1 MMPGAATGFLR
12 GRPLPNVAASPP
24 RITAMN
30 AAPSLETAPTLPS
43 VQRLLQQVHPQ
54 RLVGAVVLVREHGV
68 LRHASATGLADR
80 ESAMPMQ
87 RDQLFR
93 LASVSKPLLT
103 TVILRLVAES
113 VLDLDAPVQRWL
125 PDFRPAL
132 ADGSTPAISLRQ
144 LLSHSSGLGYRF
156 LEADAD
162 GPYARAGVSDGMDAN
177 PLTLAENVRRIAK
190 APLLFAPGS
199 QWMYSL
205 GVDVAGAVAEAATG
219 ETLQALFARLLAAPL
234 GLRDTAFATH
244 DAARL
249 ATPYVTDTPQPH
261 RLREGEVV
269 APFEGT
275 VGIEYSLARATDA
288 SRFPSA
294 GAGAGLVGTA
304 DEVMAVLEALR
315 DVQRSGLLP
324 PTLAAQ
330 MATPQVGEQGPPE
343 PPGWGFGLGF
353 AVLRDAA
360 ASGTPQ
366 SAGTWRWGGAYG
378 HSWFVDPA
386 RGLSVVAL
394 TNTLYE
400 GMDGAFVDELRDA
413 VYADLETAR

>member
-12 GRPLPNVAASPP
+12 GHPLPNVAGLSP
-24 RITAMN
+24 RTIAMN
-30 AAPSLETAPTLPS
+30 AVPSLAPAPTLPS
-43 VQRLLQQVHPQ
+43 VERLLKQVHPQ

-80 ESAMPMQ
+80 ESVTPMQ

-93 LASVSKPLLT
+93 LASVSKPLLS
-103 TVILRLVAES
+103 TVILRLVAEG
-113 VLDLDAPVQRWL
+113 VLDLDTSVQRWL

-132 ADGSTPAISLRQ
+132 ADGTAPPISLRQ

-156 LEADAD
+156 LEAEVD
-162 GPYARAGVSDGMDAN
+162 GPYARAGISDGLDAN
-177 PLTLAENVRRIAK
+177 PLSLAENVRRIAQ

-199 QWMYSL
+199 HWLYSL

-219 ETLQALFARLLAAPL
+219 ESLQALFERLLAAPL
-234 GLRDTAFATH
+234 GLRDTAFAARN
-244 DAARL
+244 AARL
-249 ATPYVTDTPQPH
+249 ATPYVSDTPQPH

-294 GAGAGLVGTA
+294 GAGLVGSA

-324 PTLAAQ
+324 PALAAE
-330 MATPQVGEQGPPE
+330 MASPQVGEQGPPE
-343 PPGWGFGLGF
+343 PAGWGFGLGF

-413 VYADLETAR
+413 VYADLEAAR

>member
-30 AAPSLETAPTLPS
+30 AAPSFEPAPTLPS

-54 RLVGAVVLVREHGV
+54 RLVGAVVLVREHGA

-80 ESAMPMQ
+80 ESATPMQ

-103 TVILRLVAES
+103 TVILRLVAEG

-132 ADGSTPAISLRQ
+132 ADGSTPPISLRQ
-144 LLSHSSGLGYRF
+144 LLSHSGGLGYRF

-177 PLTLAENVRRIAK
+177 PLSLADNVRRIAQ

-199 QWMYSL
+199 QWLYSL

-219 ETLQALFARLLAAPL
+219 ESLQALFERLLAAPL

-249 ATPYVTDTPQPH
+249 ATPYVSDTPQPH

-294 GAGAGLVGTA
+294 GAGLVGSA

-324 PTLAAQ
+324 PALAAQ
-330 MATPQVGEQGPPE
+330 MASPQVGEQGPPE
-343 PPGWGFGLGF
+343 PAGWGFGLGF

-413 VYADLETAR
+413 VYADLGTAR

>member
-1 MMPGAATGFLR
+1 MMPGAATGFLH

-24 RITAMN
+24 WITAMN
-30 AAPSLETAPTLPS
+30 AAPSFEPAPTLPS

-54 RLVGAVVLVREHGV
+54 RLVGAVVLVREHGA

-80 ESAMPMQ
+80 ESATPMQ

-93 LASVSKPLLT
+93 LASVSKPLLS
-103 TVILRLVAES
+103 TVILRLVAEG

-132 ADGSTPAISLRQ
+132 ADGSTPPISLRQ

-177 PLTLAENVRRIAK
+177 PLTLAENVRRIGQ

-199 QWMYSL
+199 QWLYSL

-219 ETLQALFARLLAAPL
+219 ESLQALFERLLAAPL
-234 GLRDTAFATH
+234 GLRDTAFAARN
-244 DAARL
+244 AARL
-249 ATPYVTDTPQPH
+249 ATPYVSDTPQPH

-269 APFEGT
+269 APFEVT

-294 GAGAGLVGTA
+294 GAGLVGSA

-324 PTLAAQ
+324 PALAAD
-330 MATPQVGEQGPPE
+330 MASPQVGEQGPPE
-343 PPGWGFGLGF
+343 PAGWGFGLGF
-353 AVLRDAA
+353 AVLRDAP

>member
-12 GRPLPNVAASPP
+12 RAVPPNVAGLSP
-24 RITAMN
+24 RITAMK
-30 AAPSLETAPTLPS
+30 AALSLEPAPTLPS
-43 VQRLLQQVHPQ
+43 LQRLLQQVHPL

-80 ESAMPMQ
+80 ESATPMQ

-93 LASVSKPLLT
+93 LSSVSKPLLA
-103 TVILRLVAES
+103 TVILRLVAEG

-132 ADGSTPAISLRQ
+132 ADGRTPPISLRQ

-162 GPYARAGVSDGMDAN
+162 GPYARAGVSDGLDAD
-177 PLTLAENVRRIAK
+177 PLSLAENVRRIAQ
-190 APLLFAPGS
+190 APLLFEPGS
-199 QWMYSL
+199 QWLYSL

-219 ETLQALFARLLAAPL
+219 EPLQALFKRLLAAPL
-234 GLRDTAFATH
+234 GLRDTAFATR

-249 ATPYVTDTPQPH
+249 ATPYVSDAPQPH
-261 RLREGEVV
+261 RLQEGEVV

-275 VGIEYSLARATDA
+275 VGITYSLARATDA
-288 SRFPSA
+288 RHFAS
-294 GAGAGLVGTA
+294 AGAGLVGTA

-315 DVQRSGLLP
+315 DVPSSRLLP
-324 PTLAAQ
+324 PALAVE
-330 MATPQVGEQGPPE
+330 MATAQVGEHGPPE
-343 PPGWGFGLGF
+343 PAGWGFGLGF

-366 SAGTWRWGGAYG
+366 REGTWRWGGAYG

-400 GMDGAFVDELRDA
+400 GMDGAFVDDLRDA
-413 VYADLETAR
+413 VYADLEATR

>member
-1 MMPGAATGFLR
+1 MMPGAETGFLR
-12 GRPLPNVAASPP
+12 GGALPNVAASPP
-24 RITAMN
+24 RIIAMN
-30 AAPSLETAPTLPS
+30 AALSLEPVPTLPS
-43 VQRLLQQVHPQ
+43 VQRLLQQVHPL
-54 RLVGAVVLVREHGV
+54 RLVGAVVLVRQHGV
-68 LRHASATGLADR
+68 LRHASASGLADR
-80 ESAMPMQ
+80 ESATPMQ

-103 TVILRLVAES
+103 TVIMRLVADG

-132 ADGSTPAISLRQ
+132 ADGSTPPISLRQ

-162 GPYARAGVSDGMDAN
+162 GPYARAGVSDGMDAS
-177 PLTLAENVRRIAK
+177 PVSLAENVRRMAQ

-199 QWMYSL
+199 QWLYSL

-234 GLRDTAFATH
+234 GLRDTGFATA

-249 ATPYVTDTPQPH
+249 ATPYVSDAPQPH

-288 SRFPSA
+288 AHFAS
-294 GAGAGLVGTA
+294 AGAGLVGTA

-315 DVQRSGLLP
+315 DVRASGLLP

-330 MATPQVGEQGPPE
+330 MSTPQVGEQGPPE
-343 PPGWGFGLGF
+343 PAGWGFGLGF
-353 AVLRDAA
+353 ALLRDAT

-366 SAGTWRWGGAYG
+366 CEGTWRWGGAYG

-400 GMDGAFVDELRDA
+400 GMDGAFVDALRNA
-413 VYADLETAR
+413 VYADLEAAR

>member
-12 GRPLPNVAASPP
+12 GHPLPNVAGLSP
-24 RITAMN
+24 RTIAMN
-30 AAPSLETAPTLPS
+30 AVPSLAPAPTLPS
-43 VQRLLQQVHPQ
+43 VERLLKQVHPQ

-80 ESAMPMQ
+80 ESVTPMQ

-93 LASVSKPLLT
+93 LASVSKPLLS
-103 TVILRLVAES
+103 TVILRLVAEG
-113 VLDLDAPVQRWL
+113 VLDLDTSVQRWL

-132 ADGSTPAISLRQ
+132 ADGTAPPISLRQ

-156 LEADAD
+156 LEADAK

-177 PLTLAENVRRIAK
+177 PLSLADNVRLIAQ

-199 QWMYSL
+199 QWLYSL

-219 ETLQALFARLLAAPL
+219 ESLQALFERLLAAPL
-234 GLRDTAFATH
+234 GLRDTAFAARN
-244 DAARL
+244 AARL
-249 ATPYVTDTPQPH
+249 ATPYVSDTPQPH
-261 RLREGEVV
+261 RLHEGEVV

-294 GAGAGLVGTA
+294 GAGLVGSA
-304 DEVMAVLEALR
+304 DDVMAVLEALR

-324 PTLAAQ
+324 PALAAE
-330 MATPQVGEQGPPE
+330 MASPQVGEQGPPE
-343 PPGWGFGLGF
+343 PAGWGFGLGF

-413 VYADLETAR
+413 VYADLEAAR

>member
-12 GRPLPNVAASPP
+12 CAVLPNVAGHSP
-24 RITAMN
+24 RIPAMN
-30 AAPSLETAPTLPS
+30 AAPSLEPTPTLPS

-80 ESAMPMQ
+80 ETATPMQ

-103 TVILRLVAES
+103 TVILRLVAEG
-113 VLDLDAPVQRWL
+113 VLDLDMPVQRWL

-132 ADGSTPAISLRQ
+132 ADGSMPPISLRQ

-162 GPYARAGVSDGMDAN
+162 GPYARAGVSDGLDAN
-177 PLTLAENVRRIAK
+177 PLSLVDNVRRIAQ

-199 QWMYSL
+199 QWLYSL

-219 ETLQALFARLLAAPL
+219 ETLQALYQRLLAAPL
-234 GLRDTAFATH
+234 GLRDTAFAARN
-244 DAARL
+244 AARF
-249 ATPYVTDTPQPH
+249 ATPYVSDAPQPH
-261 RLREGEVV
+261 RLQEGEVV

-294 GAGAGLVGTA
+294 GAGLVGTA
-304 DEVMAVLEALR
+304 DDVMAVLEALR

-324 PTLAAQ
+324 SALAAE
-330 MATPQVGEQGPPE
+330 MASPQVGEQGPPE
-343 PPGWGFGLGF
+343 PAGWGFGLGF

-360 ASGTPQ
+360 ATGTPQ
-366 SAGTWRWGGAYG
+366 NAGTWRWGGAYG
-378 HSWFVDPA
+378 HSWFVDPV

-413 VYADLETAR
+413 VYADLETVR

>member
-12 GRPLPNVAASPP
+12 CAVLPNVAGHSP
-24 RITAMN
+24 RIPAMN
-30 AAPSLETAPTLPS
+30 AAPSLEPTPTLPS

-68 LRHASATGLADR
+68 LRHASATGLA
-80 ESAMPMQ
+80 ETATPMQ

-103 TVILRLVAES
+103 TVILRLVAEG
-113 VLDLDAPVQRWL
+113 VLDLDMPVQRWL

-132 ADGSTPAISLRQ
+132 ADGSMPPISLRQ

-162 GPYARAGVSDGMDAN
+162 GPYARAGVSDGLDAN
-177 PLTLAENVRRIAK
+177 PLSLVDNVRRIAQ

-199 QWMYSL
+199 QWLYSL

-219 ETLQALFARLLAAPL
+219 ETLQALYQRLLAAPL
-234 GLRDTAFATH
+234 GLRDTAFAARN
-244 DAARL
+244 AARL
-249 ATPYVTDTPQPH
+249 ATPYVSDAPQPH
-261 RLREGEVV
+261 RLQEGEVV

-294 GAGAGLVGTA
+294 GAGLVGTA
-304 DEVMAVLEALR
+304 DDVMAVLEALR

-324 PTLAAQ
+324 SALAAE
-330 MATPQVGEQGPPE
+330 MASPQVGEQGPPE
-343 PPGWGFGLGF
+343 PAGWGFGLGF
-353 AVLRDAA
+353 AVLRNAA

-366 SAGTWRWGGAYG
+366 NAGTWRWGGAYG
-378 HSWFVDPA
+378 HSWFVDPV

-400 GMDGAFVDELRDA
+400 GMDGAFVDQLRDA
-413 VYADLETAR
+413 VYTDVGTVR

>member
-30 AAPSLETAPTLPS
+30 AAPSFEPAPTLPS

-54 RLVGAVVLVREHGV
+54 RLVGAVVLVREHGA

-80 ESAMPMQ
+80 ESATPMQ

-93 LASVSKPLLT
+93 LASVSKPLLS
-103 TVILRLVAES
+103 TVILGLVAEG

-125 PDFRPAL
+125 RDFRPAL

-156 LEADAD
+156 LEADAK

-177 PLTLAENVRRIAK
+177 PLSLADNVRRIAQ

-199 QWMYSL
+199 QWLYSL

-219 ETLQALFARLLAAPL
+219 ESLQALFERLLAAPL
-234 GLRDTAFATH
+234 GLRDTAFAARN
-244 DAARL
+244 AARL
-249 ATPYVTDTPQPH
+249 ATPYVSDTPQPH

-275 VGIEYSLARATDA
+275 VGIEYSLARAADA

-294 GAGAGLVGTA
+294 GAGLVGSA

-324 PTLAAQ
+324 PALAAE
-330 MATPQVGEQGPPE
+330 MASPQVGEQGPPE
-343 PPGWGFGLGF
+343 PAGWGFGLGF

-366 SAGTWRWGGAYG
+366 NAGTWRWGGAYG

>member
-30 AAPSLETAPTLPS
+30 AAPSFEPAPTLPS
-43 VQRLLQQVHPQ
+43 VQQLLQQVHPQ
-54 RLVGAVVLVREHGV
+54 RLVGAVVLVREHGA

-80 ESAMPMQ
+80 ESATPMQ

-93 LASVSKPLLT
+93 LASVSKPLLS
-103 TVILRLVAES
+103 TVILGLVAEG

-125 PDFRPAL
+125 RDFRPAL

-156 LEADAD
+156 LEADAK

-177 PLTLAENVRRIAK
+177 PLSLADNVRRIAQ

-199 QWMYSL
+199 QWLYSL

-219 ETLQALFARLLAAPL
+219 ESLQALFERLLAAPL
-234 GLRDTAFATH
+234 GLRDTAFAARN
-244 DAARL
+244 AARL
-249 ATPYVTDTPQPH
+249 ATPYVSDTPQPH

-294 GAGAGLVGTA
+294 GAGLVGSA

-324 PTLAAQ
+324 PALAAEMASPQ
-330 MATPQVGEQGPPE
+330 MGEQGPPE
-343 PPGWGFGLGF
+343 PAGWGFGLGF

-400 GMDGAFVDELRDA
+400 GMDGAFVNELRDA

>member
-30 AAPSLETAPTLPS
+30 AAPSFEPAPTLPS

-54 RLVGAVVLVREHGV
+54 RLVGAVVLVREHGA

-80 ESAMPMQ
+80 ESATPMQ

-103 TVILRLVAES
+103 TVILGLVAEG

-125 PDFRPAL
+125 RDFRPAL

-156 LEADAD
+156 LEADAK

-177 PLTLAENVRRIAK
+177 PLSLADNVRRIAQ

-199 QWMYSL
+199 QWLYSL

-219 ETLQALFARLLAAPL
+219 ESLQALFERLLAAPL
-234 GLRDTAFATH
+234 GLRDTAFAARN
-244 DAARL
+244 AARL
-249 ATPYVTDTPQPH
+249 ATPYVSDTPQPH

-294 GAGAGLVGTA
+294 GAGLVGSA

-324 PTLAAQ
+324 PALAAE
-330 MATPQVGEQGPPE
+330 MASPQVGEQGPPE
-343 PPGWGFGLGF
+343 PAGWGFGLGF

-386 RGLSVVAL
+386 RGLSLVAL

>member
-30 AAPSLETAPTLPS
+30 AAPSFEPAPTLPS

-54 RLVGAVVLVREHGV
+54 RLVGAVVLVREHGA

-80 ESAMPMQ
+80 ESATPMQ

-93 LASVSKPLLT
+93 LASVSKPLLS
-103 TVILRLVAES
+103 TVILGLVAEG

-125 PDFRPAL
+125 RDFRPAL

-156 LEADAD
+156 LEADAK

-177 PLTLAENVRRIAK
+177 PLSLADNVRRIAQ

-199 QWMYSL
+199 QWLYSL

-219 ETLQALFARLLAAPL
+219 ESLQAMFERLLAAPL

-294 GAGAGLVGTA
+294 GAGLVGSA

-324 PTLAAQ
+324 PALAAE
-330 MATPQVGEQGPPE
+330 MASPQVGEQGPPE
-343 PPGWGFGLGF
+343 PAGWGFGLGF

>member
-30 AAPSLETAPTLPS
+30 AAPSFEPAPTLPS

-54 RLVGAVVLVREHGV
+54 RLVGAVVLVREHGA

-80 ESAMPMQ
+80 ESATPMQ

-93 LASVSKPLLT
+93 LASVSKPLLS
-103 TVILRLVAES
+103 TVILGLVAEG

-125 PDFRPAL
+125 RDFRPAL

-156 LEADAD
+156 LEADAK

-177 PLTLAENVRRIAK
+177 PLSLADNVRRIAQ

-199 QWMYSL
+199 QWLYSL

-219 ETLQALFARLLAAPL
+219 ESLQALFERLLAAPL

-294 GAGAGLVGTA
+294 GAGLVGSA

-324 PTLAAQ
+324 PALAAE
-330 MATPQVGEQGPPE
+330 MASPQVGEQGPPE
-343 PPGWGFGLGF
+343 PAGWGFGLGF

-366 SAGTWRWGGAYG
+366 NVGTWRWGGAYG

>member
-12 GRPLPNVAASPP
+12 CAVLPNVAGLSP
-24 RITAMN
+24 RIPAMN
-30 AAPSLETAPTLPS
+30 ATPPLEPTPTLPS

-80 ESAMPMQ
+80 ESATPMQ

-103 TVILRLVAES
+103 TVILRLVAEG
-113 VLDLDAPVQRWL
+113 VLDLDMPVQRWL

-132 ADGSTPAISLRQ
+132 ADGSMPPISLRQ
-144 LLSHSSGLGYRF
+144 LLSHSSGMGYRF

-162 GPYARAGVSDGMDAN
+162 GPYARAGVSDGLDAN
-177 PLTLAENVRRIAK
+177 PLSLADNVRRIAQ

-199 QWMYSL
+199 QWLYSL

-219 ETLQALFARLLAAPL
+219 ETLQALYERLLAAPL
-234 GLRDTAFATH
+234 GLRDTAFAART
-244 DAARL
+244 AARL
-249 ATPYVTDTPQPH
+249 ATPYVSDAPQPH
-261 RLREGEVV
+261 RLQEGEVV

-294 GAGAGLVGTA
+294 GAGLVGTA
-304 DEVMAVLEALR
+304 DDVMAVLEALR

-324 PTLAAQ
+324 PVLAAE
-330 MATPQVGEQGPPE
+330 MASPQVGEQGPPE
-343 PPGWGFGLGF
+343 PAGWGFGLGF
-353 AVLRDAA
+353 AVLRNAA

-366 SAGTWRWGGAYG
+366 NAGTWRWGGAYG
-378 HSWFVDPA
+378 HSWFVDPV

-400 GMDGAFVDELRDA
+400 GMDGAFVDQLRDA
-413 VYADLETAR
+413 VYTDVGTVR

>member
-30 AAPSLETAPTLPS
+30 AAPSFEPAPTLPS

-54 RLVGAVVLVREHGV
+54 RLVGAVVLVREHGA

-80 ESAMPMQ
+80 ESATPMQ

-93 LASVSKPLLT
+93 LASVSKPLLS
-103 TVILRLVAES
+103 TVILGLVAEG

-125 PDFRPAL
+125 RDFRPAL

-156 LEADAD
+156 LEADAK

-177 PLTLAENVRRIAK
+177 PLSLADNVRRIAQ

-199 QWMYSL
+199 QWLYSL

-219 ETLQALFARLLAAPL
+219 ESLQALFERLLAAPL
-234 GLRDTAFATH
+234 GLRDTAFAARN
-244 DAARL
+244 AARL
-249 ATPYVTDTPQPH
+249 ATPYVSDTPQPH

-294 GAGAGLVGTA
+294 GAGLVGSA

-324 PTLAAQ
+324 PALAAEMASPQ
-330 MATPQVGEQGPPE
+330 MGEQGPPE
-343 PPGWGFGLGF
+343 PAGWGFGLGF

>member
-12 GRPLPNVAASPP
+12 GHPLPNVAGLSP
-24 RITAMN
+24 RTIAMN
-30 AAPSLETAPTLPS
+30 AVPSLAPAPTLPS
-43 VQRLLQQVHPQ
+43 VERLLKQVHPQ

-80 ESAMPMQ
+80 ESVTPMQ

-93 LASVSKPLLT
+93 LASVSKPLLS
-103 TVILRLVAES
+103 TVILRLVAEG
-113 VLDLDAPVQRWL
+113 VLDLDTSVQRWL

-132 ADGSTPAISLRQ
+132 ADGTAPPISLRQ

-156 LEADAD
+156 LEAEVD
-162 GPYARAGVSDGMDAN
+162 GPYARAGISDGLDAN
-177 PLTLAENVRRIAK
+177 PLSLAENVRRIAQ

-199 QWMYSL
+199 QWLYSL

-219 ETLQALFARLLAAPL
+219 ESLQALFERLLAAPL
-234 GLRDTAFATH
+234 GLRDTAFAARN
-244 DAARL
+244 AARL
-249 ATPYVTDTPQPH
+249 ATPYVSDTPQPH

-294 GAGAGLVGTA
+294 GAGLVGSA

-324 PTLAAQ
+324 PALAAE
-330 MATPQVGEQGPPE
+330 MASPQVGEQGPPE
-343 PPGWGFGLGF
+343 PAGWGFGLGF

-413 VYADLETAR
+413 VYADLEAAR

>member
-1 MMPGAATGFLR
+1 MMRGAATGFLR
-12 GRPLPNVAASPP
+12 CGVLPNVAGLSP
-24 RITAMN
+24 RMTAMN
-30 AAPSLETAPTLPS
+30 AVPSPETLPALPS
-43 VQRLLQQVHPQ
+43 VQRLLQQVHPL
-54 RLVGAVVLVREHGV
+54 RLVGAVVLVREHGE

-80 ESAMPMQ
+80 ESGRAM
-87 RDQLFR
+87 RRCQLFR

-103 TVILRLVAES
+103 AVILRLVAEG

-125 PDFRPAL
+125 PYFRPAL
-132 ADGSTPAISLRQ
+132 PDGSTPPISLRQ

-156 LEADAD
+156 LEADAN

-177 PLTLAENVRRIAK
+177 PLSLAENARRIAQ
-190 APLLFAPGS
+190 APLLFVPGS

-219 ETLQALFARLLAAPL
+219 ETLPSLFARLVAAPL
-234 GLRDTAFATH
+234 GLRDTAFATT

-249 ATPYVTDTPQPH
+249 ATPYVSDAPRPH
-261 RLREGEVV
+261 RLQEGEVV

-275 VGIEYSLARATDA
+275 VGIEYSLARASDA
-288 SRFPSA
+288 RRFAS
-294 GAGAGLVGTA
+294 AGAGLVGTA

-324 PTLAAQ
+324 AALAAE

-343 PPGWGFGLGF
+343 PVGWGFGLGF

-366 SAGTWRWGGAYG
+366 REGTWRWGGAYG
-378 HSWFVDPA
+378 HSWFVDLV

-400 GMDGAFVDELRDA
+400 GMHGRFVDELRDA
-413 VYADLETAR
+413 VYADLEAVR

>member
-12 GRPLPNVAASPP
+12 CAVLPNVAGLSP
-24 RITAMN
+24 RIPAMN
-30 AAPSLETAPTLPS
+30 AAPSLEPAPTLPS

-80 ESAMPMQ
+80 ESATPMQ

-93 LASVSKPLLT
+93 LASVSKPLLS
-103 TVILRLVAES
+103 TVILRLVAEG

-132 ADGSTPAISLRQ
+132 ADGSTPPISLRQ

-156 LEADAD
+156 LEADAK

-177 PLTLAENVRRIAK
+177 PLTLTENVRRIGQ

-199 QWMYSL
+199 QWLYSL
-205 GVDVAGAVAEAATG
+205 GVDVAGAVAEKATG
-219 ETLQALFARLLAAPL
+219 ESLQALFERLLAAPL
-234 GLRDTAFATH
+234 GLRDTAFAARN
-244 DAARL
+244 AARL
-249 ATPYVTDTPQPH
+249 ATPYVSDTPQPH

-294 GAGAGLVGTA
+294 GAGLVGSA

-324 PTLAAQ
+324 PALVAQ

-343 PPGWGFGLGF
+343 PAGWGFGLGF

-400 GMDGAFVDELRDA
+400 GMDGAFVNELRDA

>member
-12 GRPLPNVAASPP
+12 GHPLPNVAGLSP
-24 RITAMN
+24 RTIAMN
-30 AAPSLETAPTLPS
+30 AVPSLAPAPTLPS
-43 VQRLLQQVHPQ
+43 VERLLQQVHPQ

-80 ESAMPMQ
+80 ESVTPMQ

-93 LASVSKPLLT
+93 LASVSKPLLS
-103 TVILRLVAES
+103 TVILRLVAEG
-113 VLDLDAPVQRWL
+113 VLDLDTSVQRWL

-132 ADGSTPAISLRQ
+132 ADGTAPPISLRQ

-156 LEADAD
+156 LEAEVD
-162 GPYARAGVSDGMDAN
+162 GPYARAGISDGLDAN
-177 PLTLAENVRRIAK
+177 PLSLAENVRRIAQ

-199 QWMYSL
+199 QWLYSL

-219 ETLQALFARLLAAPL
+219 ESLQALFERLLAAPL
-234 GLRDTAFATH
+234 GLRDTAFAARN
-244 DAARL
+244 AARL
-249 ATPYVTDTPQPH
+249 ATPYVSDTPQPH

-294 GAGAGLVGTA
+294 GAGLVGSA

-324 PTLAAQ
+324 PALAAE
-330 MATPQVGEQGPPE
+330 MASPQVGEQGPPE
-343 PPGWGFGLGF
+343 PAGWGFGLGF

-413 VYADLETAR
+413 VYADLEAAR

>member
-12 GRPLPNVAASPP
+12 CAVLPNVAGHSP
-24 RITAMN
+24 RIPAMN
-30 AAPSLETAPTLPS
+30 AAPSLEPTPTLPS

-54 RLVGAVVLVREHGV
+54 RLVGAVVLVHEHGV

-80 ESAMPMQ
+80 ETATPMQ

-103 TVILRLVAES
+103 TVILRLVAEG
-113 VLDLDAPVQRWL
+113 VLDLDMPVQRWL

-132 ADGSTPAISLRQ
+132 ADGSMPPISLRQ

-162 GPYARAGVSDGMDAN
+162 GPYARAGVSDGLDAN
-177 PLTLAENVRRIAK
+177 PLSLADNVRRIAQ

-199 QWMYSL
+199 QWLYSL

-219 ETLQALFARLLAAPL
+219 ETLQALYERLLAAPL
-234 GLRDTAFATH
+234 GLRDTAFAARN
-244 DAARL
+244 AARL
-249 ATPYVTDTPQPH
+249 ATPYVSDAPQPH
-261 RLREGEVV
+261 RLQEGEVV
-269 APFEGT
+269 SPFEGT

-294 GAGAGLVGTA
+294 GAGLVGTA
-304 DEVMAVLEALR
+304 DDVMAVLEALR

-324 PTLAAQ
+324 PVLAAE
-330 MATPQVGEQGPPE
+330 MASPQVGEQGPPE
-343 PPGWGFGLGF
+343 PAGWGFGLGF

-366 SAGTWRWGGAYG
+366 NAGTWRWGGAYG
-378 HSWFVDPA
+378 HSWFVDPV

-400 GMDGAFVDELRDA
+400 GMDGAFVDQLRDA
-413 VYADLETAR
+413 VYADMGTVR

>member
-30 AAPSLETAPTLPS
+30 AAPSFEPAPTLPS

-54 RLVGAVVLVREHGV
+54 RLVGAVVLVREHGA

-80 ESAMPMQ
+80 ESATPMQ

-93 LASVSKPLLT
+93 LASVSKPLLS
-103 TVILRLVAES
+103 TVILGLVAEG

-125 PDFRPAL
+125 RDFRPAL
-132 ADGSTPAISLRQ
+132 ADGSTPPISLRQ

-156 LEADAD
+156 LEADAK

-177 PLTLAENVRRIAK
+177 PLTLTENVRRIGQ

-199 QWMYSL
+199 QWLYSL
-205 GVDVAGAVAEAATG
+205 GVDVAGAVAEKATG
-219 ETLQALFARLLAAPL
+219 ESLQALFERLLAAPL
-234 GLRDTAFATH
+234 GLRDTAFAARN
-244 DAARL
+244 AARL
-249 ATPYVTDTPQPH
+249 ATPYVSDTPQPH

-294 GAGAGLVGTA
+294 GAGLVGSA

-324 PTLAAQ
+324 PALAAE
-330 MATPQVGEQGPPE
+330 MASPQVGEQGPPE
-343 PPGWGFGLGF
+343 PAGWGFGLGF

-366 SAGTWRWGGAYG
+366 NVGTWRWGGAYG

>member
-1 MMPGAATGFLR
+1 
-12 GRPLPNVAASPP
+12 
-24 RITAMN
+24 MN
-30 AAPSLETAPTLPS
+30 AALSLEPAPTLPS
-43 VQRLLQQVHPQ
+43 VQRLLQQVHPL

-80 ESAMPMQ
+80 ESARPMQ

-93 LASVSKPLLT
+93 LASVSKPLLA
-103 TVILRLVAES
+103 TVILRLVAEG

-132 ADGSTPAISLRQ
+132 ADGRRPPISLRQ

-156 LEADAD
+156 LEADAH
-162 GPYARAGVSDGMDAN
+162 GPCARAGVSDGMDAS
-177 PLTLAENVRRIAK
+177 PVSLAENVRRIAQ
-190 APLLFAPGS
+190 APLLFEPGS
-199 QWMYSL
+199 QWLYSL

-219 ETLQALFARLLAAPL
+219 EPLQALFQRLLAAPL
-234 GLRDTAFATH
+234 GLRDTAFATR
-244 DAARL
+244 AAERL
-249 ATPYVTDTPQPH
+249 ATPYVSDTPQPH
-261 RLREGEVV
+261 RLQEGEMV

-288 SRFPSA
+288 SRFAS
-294 GAGAGLVGTA
+294 AGAGLVGTA
-304 DEVMAVLEALR
+304 DEVMTVLEALR

-324 PTLAAQ
+324 PALAEE
-330 MATPQVGEQGPPE
+330 MATGQVGEQGPPE
-343 PPGWGFGLGF
+343 PAGWGFGLGF

-366 SAGTWRWGGAYG
+366 GVGSWRWGGAYG

-413 VYADLETAR
+413 IYAALGATR

>member
-12 GRPLPNVAASPP
+12 GHPLPNVAGLSP
-24 RITAMN
+24 RTIAMN
-30 AAPSLETAPTLPS
+30 AVPSLAPAPTLPS
-43 VQRLLQQVHPQ
+43 VERLLQQVHPQ

-80 ESAMPMQ
+80 ESVTPMQ

-93 LASVSKPLLT
+93 LASVSKPLLS
-103 TVILRLVAES
+103 TVILRLVAEG
-113 VLDLDAPVQRWL
+113 VLDLDTSVQRWL

-132 ADGSTPAISLRQ
+132 ADGTAPPISLRQ

-156 LEADAD
+156 LEADVD
-162 GPYARAGVSDGMDAN
+162 GPYARAGVSDGLDAN
-177 PLTLAENVRRIAK
+177 PLSLAENVRRIAQ

-199 QWMYSL
+199 HWLYSL

-219 ETLQALFARLLAAPL
+219 ESLQALFERLLAAPL
-234 GLRDTAFATH
+234 GLRDTAFAARN
-244 DAARL
+244 AARL
-249 ATPYVTDTPQPH
+249 ATPYVSDTPQPH

-294 GAGAGLVGTA
+294 GAGLVGSA

-324 PTLAAQ
+324 PALAAE
-330 MATPQVGEQGPPE
+330 MASPQVGEQGPPE
-343 PPGWGFGLGF
+343 PAGWGFGLGF

-413 VYADLETAR
+413 VYADLEAAR

>member
-12 GRPLPNVAASPP
+12 GHPLPNVAGLSP
-24 RITAMN
+24 RTIAMN
-30 AAPSLETAPTLPS
+30 AVPSLAPAPTLPS
-43 VQRLLQQVHPQ
+43 VERLLKQVHPQ

-80 ESAMPMQ
+80 ESVTPMQ

-93 LASVSKPLLT
+93 LASVSKPLLS
-103 TVILRLVAES
+103 TVILRLVAEG
-113 VLDLDAPVQRWL
+113 VLDLDTSVQRWL

-132 ADGSTPAISLRQ
+132 ADGTAPPISLRQ

-156 LEADAD
+156 LEADVD
-162 GPYARAGVSDGMDAN
+162 GPYARAGVSDGLDAN
-177 PLTLAENVRRIAK
+177 PLSLAENVRRIAQ

-199 QWMYSL
+199 HWLYSL

-219 ETLQALFARLLAAPL
+219 ESLQALFERLLAAPL
-234 GLRDTAFATH
+234 GLRDTAFAARN
-244 DAARL
+244 AARL
-249 ATPYVTDTPQPH
+249 ATPYVSDTPQPH

-294 GAGAGLVGTA
+294 GAGLVGSA
-304 DEVMAVLEALR
+304 DDVMAVLEALR

-324 PTLAAQ
+324 PALAAE
-330 MATPQVGEQGPPE
+330 MASPQVGEQGPPE
-343 PPGWGFGLGF
+343 PAGWGFGLGF

-413 VYADLETAR
+413 VYADLEAAR

>member
-30 AAPSLETAPTLPS
+30 AAPSFEPAPTLPS

-54 RLVGAVVLVREHGV
+54 RLVGAVVLVREHGA

-80 ESAMPMQ
+80 ESATPMQ

-93 LASVSKPLLT
+93 LASVSKPLLS
-103 TVILRLVAES
+103 TVILGLVAEG

-125 PDFRPAL
+125 RDFRPAL

-156 LEADAD
+156 LEADAK

-177 PLTLAENVRRIAK
+177 PLSLADNVRRIAQ

-199 QWMYSL
+199 QWLYSL

-219 ETLQALFARLLAAPL
+219 ESLQALFERLLAAPL

-294 GAGAGLVGTA
+294 GAGLVGSA

-324 PTLAAQ
+324 PALAAE
-330 MATPQVGEQGPPE
+330 MASPQVGEQGPPE
-343 PPGWGFGLGF
+343 PAGWGFGLGF

>member
-1 MMPGAATGFLR
+1 MMPGAATGFLH

-24 RITAMN
+24 WITAMN
-30 AAPSLETAPTLPS
+30 AAPSFEPAPTLPS

-54 RLVGAVVLVREHGV
+54 RLVGAVVLVREHGA

-80 ESAMPMQ
+80 ESATPMQ

-93 LASVSKPLLT
+93 LASVSKPLLS
-103 TVILRLVAES
+103 TVILRLVAEG

-132 ADGSTPAISLRQ
+132 ADGSTPPISLRQ

-177 PLTLAENVRRIAK
+177 PLTLAENVRRIGQ

-199 QWMYSL
+199 QWLYSL

-219 ETLQALFARLLAAPL
+219 ESLQALFERLLAAPL
-234 GLRDTAFATH
+234 GLRDTAFAARN
-244 DAARL
+244 AARL
-249 ATPYVTDTPQPH
+249 ATPYVSDTPQPH

-294 GAGAGLVGTA
+294 GAGLVGSA

-324 PTLAAQ
+324 PALAAD
-330 MATPQVGEQGPPE
+330 MASPQVGEQGPPE
-343 PPGWGFGLGF
+343 PAGWGFGLGF
-353 AVLRDAA
+353 AVLRDAP

>member
-1 MMPGAATGFLR
+1 
-12 GRPLPNVAASPP
+12 
-24 RITAMN
+24 
-30 AAPSLETAPTLPS
+30 
-43 VQRLLQQVHPQ
+43 
-54 RLVGAVVLVREHGV
+54 LVGAVVLVREHGM

-80 ESAMPMQ
+80 ESARPMQ

-93 LASVSKPLLT
+93 LASVSKPLLA
-103 TVILRLVAES
+103 TVILRLVAEG

-132 ADGSTPAISLRQ
+132 ADGRAPPISLRR

-156 LEADAD
+156 LEADAH
-162 GPYARAGVSDGMDAN
+162 GPYARAGVSDGMDAS
-177 PLTLAENVRRIAK
+177 PVSLAENVRRIAQ
-190 APLLFAPGS
+190 APLLFEPGS
-199 QWMYSL
+199 QWLYSL

-219 ETLQALFARLLAAPL
+219 ETLQALFERLLAAPL
-234 GLRDTAFATH
+234 GLRDTAFATR
-244 DAARL
+244 AAERL
-249 ATPYVTDTPQPH
+249 ATPYVSDTPQPH
-261 RLREGEVV
+261 RLQEGEMV

-288 SRFPSA
+288 SRFAS
-294 GAGAGLVGTA
+294 AGAGLVGTA
-304 DEVMAVLEALR
+304 DEVMTVLEALR

-324 PTLAAQ
+324 PALAEE
-330 MATPQVGEQGPPE
+330 MATGQVGEQGPPE
-343 PPGWGFGLGF
+343 PAGWGFGLGF

-366 SAGTWRWGGAYG
+366 REGSWRWGGAYG
-378 HSWFVDPA
+378 HSWFVDPS

-413 VYADLETAR
+413 IYAALGATR

>member
-30 AAPSLETAPTLPS
+30 AAPSFDPAPTLPS

-54 RLVGAVVLVREHGV
+54 RLVGAVVLVREHGA

-80 ESAMPMQ
+80 ESATPLQ

-103 TVILRLVAES
+103 TVILGLVAEG

-125 PDFRPAL
+125 RDFRPAL

-156 LEADAD
+156 LEADAK

-177 PLTLAENVRRIAK
+177 PLSLADNVRRIAQ

-199 QWMYSL
+199 QWLYSL

-219 ETLQALFARLLAAPL
+219 ESLQALFERLLAAPL
-234 GLRDTAFATH
+234 GLRDTAFAARN
-244 DAARL
+244 AARL
-249 ATPYVTDTPQPH
+249 ATPYVSDTPQPH

-294 GAGAGLVGTA
+294 GAGLVGSA

-324 PTLAAQ
+324 PALAAE
-330 MATPQVGEQGPPE
+330 MASPQVGEQGPPE
-343 PPGWGFGLGF
+343 PAGWGFGLGF

-366 SAGTWRWGGAYG
+366 NVGTWRWGGAYG

>member
-1 MMPGAATGFLR
+1 MMPGAATGFLQR
-12 GRPLPNVAASPP
+12 RALPNVAGLSSG
-24 RITAMN
+24 ITMMN
-30 AAPSLETAPTLPS
+30 AALSLEPAPTLPS
-43 VQRLLQQVHPQ
+43 VQRLLQQVHPL

-68 LRHASATGLADR
+68 LRHASASGLADR
-80 ESAMPMQ
+80 ESARPMQ

-93 LASVSKPLLT
+93 LASVSKPLLA
-103 TVILRLVAES
+103 TVILRLVAEG

-132 ADGSTPAISLRQ
+132 ADGSTPPISLRQ

-156 LEADAD
+156 LEADAE

-177 PLTLAENVRRIAK
+177 PLTLAENVRRLPHV
-190 APLLFAPGS
+190 PLLLAAGS
-199 QWMYSL
+199 QCLYSL
-205 GVDVAGAVAEAATG
+205 GVAVAGAVAEPATG
-219 ETLQALFARLLAAPL
+219 ETLQALFQRLLAAPL
-234 GLRDTAFATH
+234 RLRDTAFVTR
-244 DAARL
+244 DAERL
-249 ATPYVTDTPQPH
+249 ATPYVSDTPQPH
-261 RLREGEVV
+261 RLQEGEVV
-269 APFEGT
+269 APFEGS

-288 SRFPSA
+288 SRFAS
-294 GAGAGLVGTA
+294 AGAGLVGTA

-324 PTLAAQ
+324 PALAAQ
-330 MATPQVGEQGPPE
+330 MASPQVGEQGPPE
-343 PPGWGFGLGF
+343 PAGWGFGLGF

-366 SAGTWRWGGAYG
+366 REGSWRWGGAYG
-378 HSWFVDPA
+378 HSWFVDPS

-400 GMDGAFVDELRDA
+400 GMDGVFVDDLRDA
-413 VYADLETAR
+413 IYADLGVTR

>member
-30 AAPSLETAPTLPS
+30 AAPSFEPAPTLPS

-54 RLVGAVVLVREHGV
+54 RLVGAVVLVREHGA

-80 ESAMPMQ
+80 ESATPMQ

-93 LASVSKPLLT
+93 LASVSKPLLS
-103 TVILRLVAES
+103 TVILGLVAEG

-125 PDFRPAL
+125 RDFRPAL

-156 LEADAD
+156 LEADAK

-177 PLTLAENVRRIAK
+177 PLSLADNVRRIAQ

-199 QWMYSL
+199 QWLYSL

-219 ETLQALFARLLAAPL
+219 ESLQALFERLLAAPL

-275 VGIEYSLARATDA
+275 VGIEYSLARATDV

-294 GAGAGLVGTA
+294 GAGLVGSA

-324 PTLAAQ
+324 PALAAE
-330 MATPQVGEQGPPE
+330 MASPQVGEQGPPE
-343 PPGWGFGLGF
+343 PAGWGFGLGF